1 MLESQLKNLPFEA
14 EMKNPIINMCLSGMI
29 PTKLMTPH
37 VPVTTAEIIQTTLN
51 CAELGCT
58 IFHIHPRDENGAPT
72 WKKEIFKIIA
82 EGIRSKNNKVL
93 LSFTTSGRDWGDFER
108 RSECLELEGDAKPD
122 LASLTCG
129 SLNFIKTAS
138 VNSPDIIHQL
148 AIKMM
153 DKGIKPELEIFEPGM
168 LSKANH
174 MLKTGIIKDDK
185 PYFQFLLGSLGTS
198 DLHPATFGAF
208 HSLLPVNAE
217 WGMAGIGQFQLQAN
231 LLALVFGGNIRV
243 GIEDNIFYNREKK
256 ELATNEALVERL
268 LRIMS
273 EMGLKPAT
281 FEETRLRL
289 GIRS

>member
-1 MLESQLKNLPFEA
+1 ML
-14 EMKNPIINMCLSGMI
+14 NPIINVCLSGMI

-37 VPVTTAEIIQTTLN
+37 VPISTTEIIQTALN

-58 IFHIHPRDENGAPT
+58 IFHIHPRDDNGNPT
-72 WKKEIFKIIA
+72 WKKETFKTIA
-82 EGIRSKNNKVL
+82 EGIRSKNNKL
-93 LSFTTSGRDWGDFER
+93 FLSFTTSGRNWSDFER

-148 AIKMM
+148 ASKMM
-153 DKGIKPELEIFEPGM
+153 DKDIKVELEIFEPGM

-174 MLKTGIIKDDK
+174 MLKTGIIKDDR

-198 DLHPATFGAF
+198 ELHPATFGAI
-208 HSLLPVNAE
+208 HSLLPINAE
-217 WGMAGIGQFQLQAN
+217 WGLAGIGQFQLPAN
-231 LLALVFGGNIRV
+231 LLALVFGGNIRI
-243 GIEDNIFYNREKK
+243 GIEDNIYYNREKK

-268 LRIMS
+268 LRIMN
-273 EMGLKPAT
+273 EMNLKPAT
-281 FEETRLRL
+281 YEETKQRL
-289 GIRS
+289 GIK